1 VVSAY
6 DGSIVLGRSEWGGGR
21 IGGALKA

>member
-21 IGGALKA
+21 VEVALTV